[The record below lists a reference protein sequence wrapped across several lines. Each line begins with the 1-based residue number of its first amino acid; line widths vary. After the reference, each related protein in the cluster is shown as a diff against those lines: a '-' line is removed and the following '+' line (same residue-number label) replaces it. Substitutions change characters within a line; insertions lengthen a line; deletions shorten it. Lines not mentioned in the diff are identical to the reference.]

1 MRPEAVTAASAS
13 WRRQLC
19 RSGGAGSALAY
30 WCGLR
35 QKGGAVLAM
44 AKRRAGTDVW
54 LLGASKPRHPVRGN
68 KASFCQTRA
77 VGLRTG
83 SD

>member
-1 MRPEAVTAASAS
+1 MRPEAVPAASAC
-13 WRRQLC
+13 WWRQLC

-35 QKGGAVLAM
+35 QKGGAVLVV
-44 AKRRAGTDVW
+44 AKRRAGTGVW
-54 LLGASKPRHPVRGN
+54 LFGAGKPRHPVKGN

-77 VGLRTG
+77 VVLRPG